1 MLLKKNNREIRF
13 LQLTLQQKIKNS
25 REEAHEFQAP
35 IDERDPLEA
44 CMLQLQQK
52 YAEDPKNLS
61 CLRHKDKLRHAI
73 RSFSFDEADRLL
85 TILWGVGDK
94 DTTNPSIWND
104 STDLSRTVE
113 VADDERVACTG
124 HMVLSLA
131 YMPQLRGYMAC
142 MEEVQQLGASNLEN
156 VLNHFFRQHISLQ
169 RQDEVDSHKAYPLAV
184 RVKIAPLASRDF
196 EEAMRGR
203 RPIAIVAE
211 TAGTSSRF
219 DEKFERTEKEYC
231 MLKANRGASF
241 AEFKERLRGLHQER
255 RFKRYTIKYE
265 ELNKTQRS
273 LSVND
278 SDLAQHDLDTYLF
291 SQRDQF
297 NLDRSIEQ
305 FCDEIHE
312 ELERKMKASLLA
324 EQRKLLEE
332 YQDPQ

>member
-44 CMLQLQQK
+44 CMLQLPQK
-52 YAEDPKNLS
+52 YVEDPKNLS
-61 CLRHKDKLRHAI
+61 CLRNKDKLRHAI
-73 RSFSFDEADRLL
+73 RSFSFDEEGRLL

-142 MEEVQQLGASNLEN
+142 MEEIQQLGASNLEN
-156 VLNHFFRQHISLQ
+156 VLNNFFRQHISLQ
-169 RQDEVDSHKAYPLAV
+169 RQDEVDSNKAYPLTV
-184 RVKIAPLASRDF
+184 RVKISPLASRDF

-291 SQRDQF
+291 SQRDQID
-297 NLDRSIEQ
+297 LDRSIEQ

-324 EQRKLLEE
+324 EQRKLLED